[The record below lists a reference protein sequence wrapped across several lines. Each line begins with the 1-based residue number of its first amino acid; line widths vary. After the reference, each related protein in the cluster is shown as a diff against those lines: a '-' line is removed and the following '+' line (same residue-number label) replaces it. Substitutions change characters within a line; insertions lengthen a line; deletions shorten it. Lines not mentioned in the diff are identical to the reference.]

1 MTDTVKPKPT
11 SLRDIAERT
20 GVSVM
25 TVQRAIG
32 APHLVAEKTRRRIL
46 RVMQEVGYVPDR
58 NAASLVSRSSGLVGL
73 VVPSATAPTFAAEV
87 EGVAHFGRT
96 TGRDLLLADVFGSG
110 GGPGDGGNSGEQQVL
125 RAVLGRRPDGIV
137 LTFSPTD
144 AGARELLAQST
155 VPIVETWDD
164 PAEPIDMVAGISNDA
179 AARQVARYFA
189 NIGRRRA
196 AFFGPP
202 AGHARTRWTAFADE
216 WARVTDGEAI
226 HVPLETSG
234 PWAQERFGSGP
245 AFFDRLDGSPD
256 GTADCVFCS
265 TDVTAA
271 AVVFEAQR
279 RGLGVPDDL
288 AVCGFGDLDI
298 AASMT
303 PALTTVSVPARD
315 MGLQACELIA
325 ARRAKRSGPRRLLLA
340 THLIVRD
347 SA

>member
-1 MTDTVKPKPT
+1 MTDTAKPKPT
-11 SLRDIAERT
+11 SLRDIAART

-58 NAASLVSRSSGLVGL
+58 NAASLVSRSSGLIGL
-73 VVPSATAPTFAAEV
+73 VVPSATGPTFAAEV

-189 NIGRRRA
+189 KIGRRRA

-202 AGHARTRWTAFADE
+202 AGRASVHWTAFADE
-216 WARVTDGEAI
+216 WARATDGEAI
-226 HVPLETSG
+226 RVPLGTSG
-234 PWAQERFGSGP
+234 PWAEERFGCGTP
-245 AFFDRLDGSPD
+245 FFDQRGGSPA

-279 RGLGVPDDL
+279 RGIGVPDDL

-325 ARRAKRSGPRRLLLA
+325 ARRAKRPGPRRLLLP
-340 THLIVRD
+340 TQLIVRD